1 MRQKL
6 LYAAIL
12 CSYMFAAS
20 ATKSNAG
27 LIRTDVEPPVVGS
40 ENEGA
45 GEGEIDDEITEDG
58 EIEDTEPQ
66 IVFMEAEGKVSSYQK
81 GDLPFVIQ
89 EDNVVISYNI
99 IHADGT
105 VEQLTAAGFETYY
118 HKYVERTGD
127 DYPHFGDLQYFTEER
142 TRVVKENAS
151 SEEDMMLKLA
161 ISVSNV
167 TAIPEPEDIRW
178 YFITKEDVTHYIY
191 YDLNSGKIYEVSEET
206 YNHYQQLDLNWFD
219 RDQIIDTGSIGY
231 GNVSINLD
239 VSKRLQGETLV
250 VSVYSYQ
257 DGEEKSALVN
267 APYRCALS
275 LEEGRYVVTKVSL
288 FDDPELLLDYDT
300 PEFAIYEHK
309 EIIVPVKASDP
320 MDSFELNQI
329 DPEQIEAANAPYYED
344 MGNDIE
350 ENTTIAAT
358 DVTTPEPQEKTIPI
372 WLFVIGGVAVFIVGG
387 IAYVIWQRR
396 QYEY

>member
-1 MRQKL
+1 
-6 LYAAIL
+6 
-12 CSYMFAAS
+12 
-20 ATKSNAG
+20 
-27 LIRTDVEPPVVGS
+27 
-40 ENEGA
+40 
-45 GEGEIDDEITEDG
+45 
-58 EIEDTEPQ
+58 
-66 IVFMEAEGKVSSYQK
+66 
-81 GDLPFVIQ
+81 
-89 EDNVVISYNI
+89 
-99 IHADGT
+99 
-105 VEQLTAAGFETYY
+105 
-118 HKYVERTGD
+118 
-127 DYPHFGDLQYFTEER
+127 
-142 TRVVKENAS
+142 
-151 SEEDMMLKLA
+151 
-161 ISVSNV
+161 
-167 TAIPEPEDIRW
+167 
-178 YFITKEDVTHYIY
+178 
-191 YDLNSGKIYEVSEET
+191 
-206 YNHYQQLDLNWFD
+206 
-219 RDQIIDTGSIGY
+219 
-231 GNVSINLD
+231 
-239 VSKRLQGETLV
+239 LQGETLV